1 MGYNETMQELR
12 VYIETSVWSHV
23 FHDDTPDFQRA
34 TVEFLKQA
42 KERVFVPYVSAL
54 VLDEVA
60 RADAKRRADI
70 LGEIATVR
78 PILLRRSQAADD
90 LAGQYVRAG
99 VLPPADEVDALHV
112 AIATVGEMDV
122 LASWNQRHLANI
134 RRRDLFNSVN
144 RVAGYRK
151 MLEITNP
158 LEVLYE

>member
-1 MGYNETMQELR
+1 MQRLR

-23 FHDDTPDFQRA
+23 FHDDTPDFQRM

-42 KERVFVPYVSAL
+42 KERAVVPYISTL

-60 RADAKRRADI
+60 RAPARRREEI
-70 LGEIATVR
+70 LGEIAAVR
-78 PILLRRSQAADD
+78 PILLRRSQEADE
-90 LAGQYVRAG
+90 LAGRYVGAG
-99 VLPPADEVDALHV
+99 VLTPNDEADALHV
-112 AIATVGEMDV
+112 AIATVYEMDV

-151 MLEITNP
+151 MLEIANP

>member
-1 MGYNETMQELR
+1 MQELR

-23 FHDDTPDFQRA
+23 FHDETPDFQRV

-42 KERVFVPYVSAL
+42 KERVVVPYISTL

-60 RADAKRRADI
+60 RADARRRDAI
-70 LGEIATVR
+70 LEEIAGVG
-78 PILLRRSQAADD
+78 PILLRRSQQADD
-90 LAGQYVRAG
+90 LAGRYVQAG
-99 VLPPADEVDALHV
+99 VLPPSDELDALHV
-112 AIATVGEMDV
+112 AISTVCEMDV

-151 MLEITNP
+151 MLEIANP

>member
-1 MGYNETMQELR
+1 MRKLR

-23 FHDDTPDFQRA
+23 FHEDTPDFQRM
-34 TVEFLKQA
+34 TVEFLRQA
-42 KERVFVPYVSAL
+42 KERAVAPHISTL

-60 RADAKRRADI
+60 RADPSRREEI
-70 LGEIATVR
+70 LGEIAAVR
-78 PILLRRSQAADD
+78 PILLRRSQEADD
-90 LAGQYVRAG
+90 LAGRYVQAG
-99 VLPPADEVDALHV
+99 VLAPTDEVDALHV
-112 AIATVGEMDV
+112 AIATVYEMDV

-151 MLEITNP
+151 TLEIANP

>member
-1 MGYNETMQELR
+1 MQELR

-23 FHDDTPDFQRA
+23 FHDETPDFQRV

-42 KERVFVPYVSAL
+42 KERVVVPYISTL

-60 RADAKRRADI
+60 RADARRRDAI
-70 LGEIATVR
+70 LEKIASVG
-78 PILLRRSQAADD
+78 PILLRRSQQADD
-90 LAGQYVRAG
+90 LAGRYVQAG
-99 VLPPADEVDALHV
+99 VLPPSDELDALHV
-112 AIATVGEMDV
+112 AIATVYEMDV

-134 RRRDLFNSVN
+134 WRRDLFNSVN

-151 MLEITNP
+151 MLEIANP

>member
-1 MGYNETMQELR
+1 MQELR

-23 FHDDTPDFQRA
+23 FHDETPDFQRV

-42 KERVFVPYVSAL
+42 KERVVVPYISTL

-60 RADAKRRADI
+60 RADARRREEI
-70 LGEIATVR
+70 LREIAGVR
-78 PILLRRSQAADD
+78 PILLRRSQQADD
-90 LAGQYVRAG
+90 LAGRYVQAG
-99 VLPPADEVDALHV
+99 VLPPSDEVDALHV
-112 AIATVGEMDV
+112 AIATVSEMDV

-151 MLEITNP
+151 MLEIANP

>member
-1 MGYNETMQELR
+1 MQELR

-42 KERVFVPYVSAL
+42 AERVAMPYISTV
-54 VLDEVA
+54 VLDEVS
-60 RADAKRRADI
+60 RAHERRREQI
-70 LGEIATVR
+70 MGEIATVR
-78 PILLRRSQAADD
+78 PILLRRSQRAED
-90 LAGQYVRAG
+90 LAARYIQAG
-99 VLPPADEVDALHV
+99 VLPQTDKVDALHV
-112 AIATVGEMDV
+112 AIATVSEMDV

-151 MLEITNP
+151 MLEIANP

>member
-1 MGYNETMQELR
+1 MPKLR
-12 VYIETSVWSHV
+12 VYVETSVWSHV

-34 TVEFLKQA
+34 TVEFLEQA
-42 KERVFVPYVSAL
+42 KERVVVPYISTL

-60 RADAKRRADI
+60 RADTRRREEI
-70 LGEIATVR
+70 LGELAAVR
-78 PILLRRSQAADD
+78 PILLRRSQQAED
-90 LAGQYVRAG
+90 LAGQYVKAG
-99 VLPPADEVDALHV
+99 VLPRTDEVDALHV
-112 AIATVGEMDV
+112 AIATVSEMDV

>member
-1 MGYNETMQELR
+1 MQELR

-23 FHDDTPDFQRA
+23 FHDETPDFQRV

-42 KERVFVPYVSAL
+42 KERVVVPYISTL

-60 RADAKRRADI
+60 RADARRRDAI
-70 LGEIATVR
+70 LEKIASVG
-78 PILLRRSQAADD
+78 PILLRRSQQADD
-90 LAGQYVRAG
+90 LAGRYVQAG
-99 VLPPADEVDALHV
+99 VLPPPDELDALHV
-112 AIATVGEMDV
+112 AIATVYEMDV

-151 MLEITNP
+151 MLEIANP

>member
-1 MGYNETMQELR
+1 MHKLR

-23 FHDDTPDFQRA
+23 FHDDTPDFQRV

-42 KERVFVPYVSAL
+42 KERVVEPYISTL

-60 RADAKRRADI
+60 RADARRREEI
-70 LGEIATVR
+70 LGEIAGVR
-78 PILLRRSQAADD
+78 PILLRQSQRAED
-90 LAGQYVRAG
+90 LAGRYVQAG
-99 VLPPADEVDALHV
+99 VLPSADEVDALHV
-112 AIATVGEMDV
+112 AIATVSEMDV
-122 LASWNQRHLANI
+122 LASWNQRHLAKI

-151 MLEITNP
+151 MLEIANP

>member
-1 MGYNETMQELR
+1 MHKLR

-23 FHDDTPDFQRA
+23 FHDDTPDFQRV

-42 KERVFVPYVSAL
+42 KERVVEPYISTL

-60 RADAKRRADI
+60 RADARRREEI
-70 LGEIATVR
+70 LGEIAGVR
-78 PILLRRSQAADD
+78 PILLRQSQRAED
-90 LAGQYVRAG
+90 LAGRYVQAG
-99 VLPPADEVDALHV
+99 VLPSADEVDALHV
-112 AIATVGEMDV
+112 AIATVSEMDV

-151 MLEITNP
+151 MLEIANP

>member
-1 MGYNETMQELR
+1 MHRLR

-42 KERVFVPYVSAL
+42 KERVVEPYISTL

-60 RADAKRRADI
+60 RADARRREEI
-70 LGEIATVR
+70 LGEIAGIR
-78 PILLRRSQAADD
+78 PILLRRSQQAED
-90 LAGQYVRAG
+90 LAGRYVQAD
-99 VLPPADEVDALHV
+99 VLPLADEVDALHV
-112 AIATVGEMDV
+112 AIATVSEMDV

-134 RRRDLFNSVN
+134 WRRDLFNSVN

-151 MLEITNP
+151 MLEIANP